1 MPNQRKKQLN
11 SHKVSQMKNNRGN
24 KKGQG
29 ALRAGSA
36 FRKSNAPTR
45 VHRDLPGSAKADQG
59 PQSHFRSKGTI
70 KRLNMYKNKPS
81 QKELKDRKKQP
92 LAPVRIAPDR
102 RWFGNTRVITQD
114 KMQTFREKLSKSVD
128 DPFSVVLKTSK
139 LPMSLLKDT
148 EKASRMNLLSIE
160 PYTETFGK
168 RKQRKRVKLQNYDLE
183 SLVQSSDEKAEK
195 YSEAKDKQAKFD
207 FQTGE
212 AHEKKYE
219 EHSEEIF
226 GAGTSKRIWA
236 ELYKVID
243 SSDVIIEVLDARDPM
258 GTRCPALERE
268 VKKNHPH
275 KHIVLLYNK
284 CDLVPTWVTKRWVT
298 ELAKEYP
305 TLAFHASIT
314 NPFGKSSLIQLLRQ
328 FGMLLKDRKHVS
340 VGMIGY
346 PNVGKSSVINTLKRK
361 KVCKAAPVP
370 GETKVWQYITLT
382 RKLYMIDC
390 PGIVPLT
397 KRDFASDS
405 AKVLKGAVRAE
416 RVETPSDYIDEV
428 VSRVKSKY
436 LCKRYKLPS
445 DTTWK
450 DGEDFLTILANKM
463 GKLHKGGEPDLHT
476 TARIVLYDWQ
486 RGRIPYYVAPPELPE
501 LSESTQGVSSSST
514 SSAKEMKKEGEPD
527 KVETPTVEQSFKELE
542 CVMEFDKEDLRPD
555 IKDEEPTQEG
565 SKKETRNAAESIES
579 STKKKKRRITETGET
594 PKKKKIR
601 RGGGGSKTTP
611 GAPSQTP
618 DWGSLTAEFD
628 A

>member
-1 MPNQRKKQLN
+1 MANTRKKQFN
-11 SHKVSQMKNNRGN
+11 ANTAKKMSNNRGL

-36 FRKSNAPTR
+36 FKKSSAPTK

-59 PQSHFRSKGTI
+59 PQSHFRSKSTI
-70 KRLNMYKNKPS
+70 KRLNMYKMKLSP
-81 QKELKDRKKQP
+81 KEKESRKKQS
-92 LAPVRIAPDR
+92 LGPVRIAPDR
-102 RWFGNTRVITQD
+102 KWFGNTRVITQD

-168 RKQRKRVKLQNYDLE
+168 KKQRKRVKLQNYDLE
-183 SLVQSSDEKAEK
+183 GLMQASDEKAGK
-195 YSEAKDKQAKFD
+195 YSSEQDKQIKFD
-207 FQTGE
+207 LQTGE
-212 AHEKKYE
+212 AHLKTWEN
-219 EHSEEIF
+219 HSEEIF
-226 GAGTSKRIWA
+226 GAGTSKRIYA

-258 GTRCPALERE
+258 GTRCYQLEKE

-275 KHIVLLYNK
+275 KHIILLYNK

-314 NPFGKSSLIQLLRQ
+314 NPFGKNALINLLRQ

-340 VGMIGY
+340 VGMLGY

-361 KVCKAAPVP
+361 KVCKSAPIP

-382 RKLYMIDC
+382 KKIYMIDC
-390 PGIVPLT
+390 PGVVPPT
-397 KRDFASDS
+397 KRDFEADQ

-416 RVETPSDYIDEV
+416 RVENPSDYIDEV
-428 VSRVKSKY
+428 ISRVRGKY
-436 LCKRYKLPS
+436 LCKRYKLPL

-450 DGEDFLTILANKM
+450 DGEEFLTILARKM
-463 GKLHKGGEPDLHT
+463 GKLGKGGETDWNN

-486 RGRIPYYVAPPELPE
+486 RGRIPYYTAPPELPDLLE
-501 LSESTQGVSSSST
+501 TTQAASSSST
-514 SSAKEMKKEGEPD
+514 SSSKEPKKEGEPD
-527 KVETPTVEQSFKELE
+527 KIETPTVVQSFQELE
-542 CVMEFDKEDLRPD
+542 CIAEFDKEDLGVD
-555 IKDEEPTQEG
+555 GQNSQEV
-565 SKKETRNAAESIES
+565 KETTEKQ
-579 STKKKKRRITETGET
+579 KKAIAETGEAPT
-594 PKKKKIR
+594 QKNLKKRNTKESGEAPKKKKIR
-601 RGGGGSKTTP
+601 RGGGSKP

-618 DWGSLTAEFD
+618 DWGNLTAEFD